1 MMRRRYSIGVLLVM
15 ISAVLTIQAED
26 FWVKKDWKTWSK
38 EEATRMTQDSPWAK
52 QWGQQ
57 NSVDRVDLNASTASG
72 TAGESKETIQ
82 YIVQLRSAA
91 PLRMGYVRSLQFQMK
106 YDKLDDEKK
115 KSFDAQADAILNRAY
130 DDVILFHVYY
140 NCSTQATARQLA
152 QYWQSIT
159 PESIPVDVAMINEHG
174 LRVPPLRF
182 VSPKSGAYE
191 FELFFPRTVNNEPVV
206 QPTDKNLRLQF
217 PHPAVGNFSADLALV
232 EFRIDKMAWNGKPV
246 F

>member
-1 MMRRRYSIGVLLVM
+1 MRRHFSVGILLTIVC
-15 ISAVLTIQAED
+15 AVLTVQAED

-38 EEATRMTQDSPWAK
+38 EEAAKMTQDSPWAK

-57 NSVDRVDLNASTASG
+57 NSTERTDLNASATAG

-82 YIVQLRSAA
+82 YIVQVRSAM
-91 PLRMGYVRSLQFQMK
+91 PLREGIVRNLQIQNK
-106 YDKLDDEKK
+106 YDKLDEEKK
-115 KSFDAQADAILNRAY
+115 KSFDTQADAILNRTY

-152 QYWQSIT
+152 AYWQSIT
-159 PESIPVDVAMINEHG
+159 PESIPVDVALINEHG
-174 LRVPPLRF
+174 LRVQPIRF

-191 FELFFPRTVNNEPVV
+191 FELFFPRMVNNEPVV
-206 QPTDKNLRLQF
+206 QAGDKNLRLQF
-217 PHPAVGNFSADLALV
+217 PHPRVGNFTADLALV
-232 EFRIDKMAWNGKPV
+232 EFKIDKMVWNGKPA

>member
-1 MMRRRYSIGVLLVM
+1 MRRRYLIGLFFILVG
-15 ISAVLTIQAED
+15 AVLTLPAED

-38 EEATRMTQDSPWAK
+38 EEATKMTQDSPWAK

-57 NSVDRVDLNASTASG
+57 NSVDRTDLNTARATG
-72 TAGESKETIQ
+72 VTDESKETIQ
-82 YIVQLRSAA
+82 YIVQIRSAL
-91 PLRMGYVRSLQFQMK
+91 PLREGIVRSQQIQLK

-115 KSFDAQADAILNRAY
+115 KSFDTQADVIINRAY
-130 DDVILFHVYY
+130 DDVIFFHVYY

-159 PESIPVDVAMINEHG
+159 PESIPVDVVLINEHG

-182 VSPKSGAYE
+182 VSPKSGTYE
-191 FELFFPRTVNNEPVV
+191 FELFFPRMVNNEPVV
-206 QPTDKNLRLQF
+206 QPGDKNLRLQF
-217 PHPAVGNFSADLALV
+217 PHPAVGNFSAELALI
-232 EFRIDKMAWNGKPV
+232 EFKLDKMAWNGKTT